1 MGGGKSSGSSAPVIT
16 QEQKDLLKAQTGFLT
31 DTAFPAYQKTIGM
44 AGEAY
49 GQTQPA
55 SVTAANTA
63 MDVARRTGQLQE
75 LGGAQAYGTGL
86 GGQQNLAAYQQGLG
100 QGLTGAGIAGAG
112 DIASQQQALSQGLT
126 GQSAGGIGQL
136 ARYQSGQGSQL
147 FGQGAG
153 GLAGATNYQQALG
166 QSLSGQGATGLSS
179 LFGPQ
184 YEQNQIQA
192 ALQAGREATREQLG
206 SQNAMY
212 GGAGGLGSSRQALAD
227 ANLRQLGEQR
237 QATAAAGAQAQ
248 VQANKA
254 AAAQALL
261 GAGTGALNQ
270 AQGGY
275 GSLAGLGQ
283 GALGQSGNLYGNLLS
298 TGQGAANTAAGI
310 YGNLI
315 NVGQG
320 ATGQAGSLYGNLANL
335 GAAGLGAANQAAA
348 ARIGYGQTPQDV
360 VSKYASVIYGT
371 PQQSTTPNFQGTQ
384 GQITS
389 GKSSGFKL

>member
-1 MGGGKSSGSSAPVIT
+1 MGGGKSSGSSAPVVT

-44 AGEAY
+44 AGGAY
-49 GQTQPA
+49 NQAQPA

-63 MDVARRTGQLQE
+63 MNVAARTGQLQE

-86 GGQQNLAAYQQGLG
+86 GGQEGLAAYQQGLG
-100 QGLTGAGIAGAG
+100 QGLTGAG
-112 DIASQQQALSQGLT
+112 T
-126 GQSAGGIGQL
+126 GGIGQL
-136 ARYQSGQGSQL
+136 AQFQAGQGGQL
-147 FGQGAG
+147 FGQGA
-153 GLAGATNYQQALG
+153 A
-166 QSLSGQGATGLSS
+166 GLSS

-192 ALQAGREATREQLG
+192 ALQAGREATREQLAG
-206 SQNAMY
+206 QNAMY

-254 AAAQALL
+254 AAAQQLL
-261 GAGTGALNQ
+261 GA
-270 AQGGY
+270 
-275 GSLAGLGQ
+275 GQ
-283 GALGQSGNLYGNLLS
+283 GALGQAGGLYGGLL
-298 TGQGAANTAAGI
+298 TA
-310 YGNLI
+310 
-315 NVGQG
+315 GQG
-320 ATGQAGSLYGNLANL
+320 ATGQAANIFGNLANL

-348 ARIGYGQTPQDV
+348 ARIGYGQTPQDI

-384 GQITS
+384 GQQTS
-389 GKSSGFKL
+389 GKGMGFKLS